1 METWTIY
8 KEFRF
13 EAAHRLPDHDGKCQR
28 LHGHSWI
35 GRVYLKGSRL
45 TESGPKAGML
55 MDYGDIKAYLK
66 PLLNDYLD
74 HHYLNDTT
82 GLVNPTSEEVA
93 RWIFDRLSESGL
105 PHLQAVEVRETCTS
119 SAYYQKSEKIDR

>member
-13 EAAHRLPDHDGKCQR
+13 EAAHCLPHHDGKCQR
-28 LHGHSWI
+28 LHGHSWV
-35 GRVYLKGSRL
+35 GRVYLRGDRL
-45 TESGPKAGML
+45 TESGPKSGML
-55 MDYGDIKAYLK
+55 MDYSDIKHYLE

-82 GLVNPTSEEVA
+82 GLANPTSEEMA
-93 RWIFDRLSESGL
+93 RWIFDRLREAGL
-105 PHLQAVEVRETCTS
+105 PHLHAVEIRETCTA
-119 SAYYQKSEKIDR
+119 SAYYQKA